1 MVRSAMLSISKL
13 RDKKKGQGRVR
24 RGRGQGQRV
33 RGQVPDSII
42 PCEYLILRI
51 GLELIWGD
59 VGI

>member
-1 MVRSAMLSISKL
+1 MVN
-13 RDKKKGQGRVR
+13 
-24 RGRGQGQRV
+24 RGQAPFTNFQHFDIVPQRV
-33 RGQVPDSII
+33 KGQVPESFI